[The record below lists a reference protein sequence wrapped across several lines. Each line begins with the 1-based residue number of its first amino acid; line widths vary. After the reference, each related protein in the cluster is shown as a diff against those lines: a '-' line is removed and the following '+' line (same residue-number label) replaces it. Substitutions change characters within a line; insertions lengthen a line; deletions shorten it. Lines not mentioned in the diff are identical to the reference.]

1 MEQIKS
7 KFDNLKTK
15 ARKHANEK
23 KNNLTGTGGGPA
35 VLKTDDPVLTVVLE
49 ILNPKSVVGYT
60 PLTDSDCDNVC
71 TLPLIENEGINNDG
85 NIEESIEL
93 LQVKYYNNSFSYYLF
108 SFFLAS

>member
-1 MEQIKS
+1 MLYVIICVIIH
-7 KFDNLKTK
+7 NT
-15 ARKHANEK
+15 H
-23 KNNLTGTGGGPA
+23 
-35 VLKTDDPVLTVVLE
+35 
-49 ILNPKSVVGYT
+49 ILQ
-60 PLTDSDCDNVC
+60 NVC